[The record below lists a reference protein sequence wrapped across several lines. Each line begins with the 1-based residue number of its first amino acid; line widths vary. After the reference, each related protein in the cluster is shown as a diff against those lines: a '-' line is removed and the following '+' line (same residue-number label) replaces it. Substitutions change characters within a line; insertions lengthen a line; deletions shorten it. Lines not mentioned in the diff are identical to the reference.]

1 MITLFYKTKS
11 YMFNSNS
18 YMAIV
23 VAFMMIFSFTS
34 SGQELCG
41 NHTSDGVYVVP
52 AGVSSFTVEAWGAGG
67 GGGSAGIGQNAGG
80 GGGGGAYASLTI
92 PVSNGESYV
101 VTVGVGGGSNSD
113 GGNSFVSG
121 PGEYCS

>member
-34 SGQELCG
+34 SSQELCG

-67 GGGSAGIGQNAGG
+67 GGG
-80 GGGGGAYASLTI
+80 AYARLTI
-92 PVSNGESYV
+92 PVSNGESYAV
-101 VTVGVGGGSNSD
+101 SVGVGGGNNSD